1 LLWGWFV
8 AARVIADPSH
18 RLLTYGS
25 VAAITKESWL
35 VEAGCGEGGFS
46 AMAGPANFDRAR
58 MLGH

>member
-25 VAAITKESWL
+25 VAAITKESRL
-35 VEAGCGEGGFS
+35 VE
-46 AMAGPANFDRAR
+46 RVR
-58 MLGH
+58 